1 MPRIG
6 SRSENLCFRITEKT
20 DAHQNAVCKLGADNV
35 FKKQNT
41 MIETR
46 EFGRKA
52 LLLNIYIIILG
63 DELG

>member
-20 DAHQNAVCKLGADNV
+20 DAHQNAVCKLRADNV

-46 EFGRKA
+46 EFGGKPC
-52 LLLNIYIIILG
+52 Y
-63 DELG
+63 